1 VAERKLSNA
10 QQSTRDA
17 AQFLDITEKQEK
29 GGEVAQSDT
38 VKARIQLN
46 DRLREEREAQ
56 LTLDKARIGFAVLL
70 FPDYRQDYTVV
81 DDLDTLAALPA
92 YGEIQSLAGKNSPDI
107 RAAQATVQQQE
118 YEKRAARA
126 EMLPAVSLDYFFGLS
141 ANQLALHNPD
151 GQNLLGSV
159 VQAQLTIPLWT
170 WGANRSK
177 VKQADYKL
185 QQARNDLSF
194 TQRQLLASLD
204 AFYREAG
211 LARAQLA
218 LLRESADLSKRSLDL
233 TLLRYQAGEVSVLEV
248 VDAQNTL
255 RDARNGYDDG
265 LVRYRV
271 AIGNLQTLTG
281 AF

>member
-1 VAERKLSNA
+1 MVQAKAALLPSVNGLSQFIYTQPNGTPSGVFVPNDGTHIYNNQALLHADLFSPVKRAGYHRMMAAEAAARAKADLAARGIIVTVMQNYYGMAVAERKLSNA

-46 DRLREEREAQ
+46 DRLLAEREAQ

-70 FPDYRQDYTVV
+70 FADYRQDYTVV

-141 ANQLALHNPD
+141 ANQ
-151 GQNLLGSV
+151 
-159 VQAQLTIPLWT
+159 
-170 WGANRSK
+170 
-177 VKQADYKL
+177 
-185 QQARNDLSF
+185 
-194 TQRQLLASLD
+194 
-204 AFYREAG
+204 
-211 LARAQLA
+211 
-218 LLRESADLSKRSLDL
+218 
-233 TLLRYQAGEVSVLEV
+233 
-248 VDAQNTL
+248 
-255 RDARNGYDDG
+255 
-265 LVRYRV
+265 
-271 AIGNLQTLTG
+271 
-281 AF
+281 